1 VPSSSGDLT
10 PLSREAIN
18 ARSPAVRN
26 DGGEQE
32 AEGTAMSNLQAWQS
46 MDPRP
51 TGWVIGTY
59 DTYLEAQRAVDYL
72 SDEKFPVEHTTIVG
86 NNLRQVEKITGR
98 LTWGRAIT
106 GGLAT
111 GAWFGLFVGM
121 LLGIFATQGSAWVS
135 AVLTGVTLGAVFGM
149 TFGAIGY
156 AQLRGRRDFTSRT
169 AVVATTYD
177 VLCDHKFAEEARN
190 HLARLALK
198 GEVTPRTPGAPP
210 QQYGGSQA
218 DPSSSGP
225 TGPGPQSGVPS
236 STSEPRDS

>member
-1 VPSSSGDLT
+1 
-10 PLSREAIN
+10 
-18 ARSPAVRN
+18 
-26 DGGEQE
+26 
-32 AEGTAMSNLQAWQS
+32 MSNLQAMQS

-51 TGWVIGTY
+51 SGWVIGTY

-98 LTWGRAIT
+98 LTWGRAVT
-106 GGLAT
+106 GGLAS
-111 GAWFGLFVGM
+111 GAWFGLFVGL
-121 LLGIFATQGSAWVS
+121 LLGIFSTKGSQWAS
-135 AVLTGVTLGAVFGM
+135 AILTGIVLGSLFGM

-177 VLCDHKFAEEARN
+177 VLCDSKFAEEARN

-198 GEVTPRTPGAPP
+198 GDVTPRTQTSTEHQYGTTSDPAPQPDGPRDTPP
-210 QQYGGSQA
+210 QA
-218 DPSSSGP
+218 
-225 TGPGPQSGVPS
+225 
-236 STSEPRDS
+236 

>member
-1 VPSSSGDLT
+1 
-10 PLSREAIN
+10 
-18 ARSPAVRN
+18 
-26 DGGEQE
+26 
-32 AEGTAMSNLQAWQS
+32 MSNRQSLQS

-51 TGWVIGTY
+51 SGWVIGTY

-72 SDEKFPVEHTTIVG
+72 SDERFPVEHTTIVG

-111 GAWFGLFVGM
+111 GAWFGLFVGL
-121 LLGIFATQGSAWVS
+121 LLGIFSTKGSQWVS
-135 AVLTGVTLGAVFGM
+135 AVFTGVVLGAFFGM

-177 VLCDHKFAEEARN
+177 VLCDHKYAEEARN

-198 GEVTPRTPGAPP
+198 GDVTPRTPTTTEHQYGSPAEHPGPRDAPP
-210 QQYGGSQA
+210 AQ
-218 DPSSSGP
+218 
-225 TGPGPQSGVPS
+225 
-236 STSEPRDS
+236 EPPATR